1 MLYRIPM
8 DRGGLGEQKIT
19 FDYENNIPV
28 CKAHGAMNAVAK
40 IEKNGKTYLWY
51 RCLRC
56 RVGVGYDLDP
66 KTNQAYLLNGEK
78 KPISFDETSLS
89 LPEHPFFTALKN
101 ANIPFMVVGSFA
113 LKAHGFSIQ
122 PQDIDVVVPEEY
134 FEKAENIAKQFEG
147 CDVFKGDVK
156 KEIISPADFVSIV
169 LSNHM
174 FDDLYLQKIARHAL
188 DDEKV
193 MKLFE
198 NTEIMFV
205 LESMMKEMKQKIS
218 ENRGES

>member
-1 MLYRIPM
+1 M
-8 DRGGLGEQKIT
+8 DRGGLKEQKIA
-19 FDYENNIPV
+19 FDYENNVPI
-28 CKAHGAMNAVAK
+28 CKEHGTMNAVAR

-56 RVGVGYDLDP
+56 RIGVGYDLNP
-66 KTNQAYLLNGEK
+66 KTNQEYLLNGKK
-78 KPISFDETSLS
+78 KPIFFDETSLP
-89 LPEHPFFTALKN
+89 LPHHAFFTALKN

-113 LKAHGFSIQ
+113 LKVHGFSIQ
-122 PQDIDVVVPEEY
+122 PQDIDVVVSDED
-134 FEKAENIAKQFEG
+134 FEKAENIAKRFEG
-147 CDVFKGDVK
+147 CEVFKGEVR

-188 DDEKV
+188 DDERI

-205 LESMMKEMKQKIS
+205 LESMVKEMKQKI
-218 ENRGES
+218 ERGEKHG